1 MKEYQVKIDS
11 LNKLIQFSR
20 IIHRYK
26 LKGRVTQKY
35 FSSGLHP
42 VLLAPVLPLNHARI
56 VVDSFTCANPD
67 ELDADMHT
75 LAV

>member
-11 LNKLIQFSR
+11 LKKLTQFSR
-20 IIHRYK
+20 IIRRYK

-35 FSSGLHP
+35 FSAGLHP
-42 VLLAPVLPLNHARI
+42 ILLAPVLPLNYACV
-56 VVDSFTCANPD
+56 VVDSFTCTNPD
-67 ELDADMHT
+67 ELDADMQT